1 MRFNWKTLLQRVS
14 PLWKSTLIRR
24 LIKAQWRYV
33 IITVS
38 SVTFCVIAGE
48 MAGLFQLLEWQTL
61 EQFYNLRPLE
71 ARENRILIVTID
83 EKDIDQVGEWP
94 IPDGVLADLLIQ
106 LKAQQPAVIGL
117 NIYRNLPVE
126 PGHEKLVAVMKSTPN
141 LIGVMKLAGS
151 HKVPPPPALLEQDQI
166 AIVDW
171 IEDTDSKV
179 RRGLLSAGNQKGEIF
194 LGLAARLS
202 LIYLEKKG
210 ISLKPLDKRGDTL
223 QLGKAVFTPF
233 NGKEFNYQKA
243 DMGGYQIFLNYR
255 GFQDRFHI
263 VTLEEVLNGSVD
275 PELIR
280 DRIVLIGTTAKS
292 INDAF
297 HVGYRKKPLYS
308 KNPLHSGVPMPGVV
322 LHANLTSQILSAAI
336 DGRPLIRIWTYHTE
350 WLWIVCWSLMSSG
363 LTWRLLYVN
372 SKRQQRFRGLLVL
385 GITFAILIILT
396 TSYLAFLVGW
406 WIPSVSP
413 LLALIGS
420 AIATTIFYK
429 QFQLAQANRQL
440 QKHSHTLEQR
450 VRERTKELEAA
461 KIAADVANHAKSE
474 FLANMS
480 HELRTPLNGILGYA
494 QILQRSPNL
503 MKPEVDGINII
514 HQCGSHLL
522 TLINDILD
530 LSKIE
535 SRKVE
540 LYNSSFHLPSF
551 LTAVAEMCRIRAV
564 QKGISFTYQ
573 ADSQLPEGVCADEQR
588 LRQILINLLS
598 NAIKFTEN
606 GEVTFKVEVIETG
619 KDSSQSPIPNPHDP
633 FDPNPQRQVT
643 PGDASCFMPGDP
655 STTLTPLCRE
665 TRPPHWLLYAGERV
679 HRTDSSLG
687 GVGTPSSSIT
697 RVRFQVEDTGVGI
710 RPEQIEKI
718 FLPFEQVGEKNKRI
732 EGTGLGL
739 AISCKLAELMGGQ
752 IEVESTLGVGSK
764 FWLDIDLLL
773 ASDWV
778 KTATVVQDQKII
790 GIKDKKL
797 KVLIVDD
804 QWENRSVVIQ
814 LLESIGFLCFEAS
827 NGQEALDTLV
837 EIHPDLIF
845 TDIKMPV
852 MDGLEMI
859 RTIRNFPLLQNV
871 PIIASSASVFEVDRY
886 RSLQAG
892 ANDFLPKPIQ
902 IDDLLKL
909 LEKYLQLEWIYEET
923 TSQEQKSPHRASD
936 VAKTELI
943 PPPAAELHKL
953 LDFAMR
959 GNIQGIE
966 ILLDELER
974 LDEKYLPFT
983 TKVRQLA
990 DNYQIKNIREFIKS
1004 FHDIP

>member
-1 MRFNWKTLLQRVS
+1 M
-14 PLWKSTLIRR
+14 
-24 LIKAQWRYV
+24 
-33 IITVS
+33 ITVS

-179 RRGLLSAGNQKGEIF
+179 RRGLLSAGNPNGEIF

-243 DMGGYQIFLNYR
+243 DIGGYQIFLNYR

-292 INDAF
+292 VNDAF
-297 HVGYRKKPLYS
+297 HVGYRKKALYS
-308 KNPLHSGVPMPGVV
+308 KNPLQSGVPMPGLV

-350 WLWIVCWSLMSSG
+350 WLWIVCWSLISSG

-420 AIATTIFYK
+420 AIVTTIFYK

-440 QKHSHTLEQR
+440 QKHSQTLEQR

-461 KIAADVANHAKSE
+461 KITADVANHAKSE

-503 MKPEVDGINII
+503 MKSEVDGINII

-540 LYNSSFHLPSF
+540 LYKSSFHLPSF

-573 ADSQLPEGVCADEQR
+573 ADSQLPEGVCADEKR

-598 NAIKFTEN
+598 NAIKFTDN
-606 GEVTFKVEVIETG
+606 GVVTFKVEVIETE
-619 KDSSQSPIPNPHDP
+619 KDSSQSPIPDPHYPFAPNPH
-633 FDPNPQRQVT
+633 
-643 PGDASCFMPGDP
+643 
-655 STTLTPLCRE
+655 
-665 TRPPHWLLYAGERV
+665 
-679 HRTDSSLG
+679 SLG
-687 GVGTPSSSIT
+687 GVGAPSSPIT

-739 AISCKLAELMGGQ
+739 AISCKLAELMGSQ

-974 LDEKYLPFT
+974 LDKKYLLFT

-1004 FHDIP
+1004 FQSEIP